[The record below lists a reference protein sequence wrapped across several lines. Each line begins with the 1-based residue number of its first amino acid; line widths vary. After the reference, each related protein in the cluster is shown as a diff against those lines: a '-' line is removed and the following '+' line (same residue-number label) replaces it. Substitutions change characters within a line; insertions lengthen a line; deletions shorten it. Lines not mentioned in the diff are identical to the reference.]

1 MYEEEDLGTRVVP
14 ANEAVKTVVNCLPSG
29 VFASMDTASP
39 SQTGAIRFGVFEV
52 DLRAGELRKQGVKI
66 KLQDQPFKL
75 LQILLER
82 PGEVVTR
89 EELRQRIW
97 AAETFVD
104 FEGGV
109 NNAVKRLR
117 EALGDKGEAPRF
129 IETLPRRGYRFI
141 GTVNGSTPVN
151 ESHPRT
157 DSRISRR
164 TLRAGVLISL
174 GSVVLILGIALFASN
189 KWWQSLWGRG
199 ELPQIRSL
207 AVLPLQNLSGDPT
220 QEYFADAMTEELI
233 TELSRLS
240 AIKVVSRTSVMRY
253 KKSDKRLP
261 EIARE
266 LGVDGIVEGSVLRSG
281 DRVRVTAQLIYAP
294 RDSNLWAQTYDRDL
308 RDVLTLQSSVAS
320 AIADEIHAKMTPE
333 AQEHLKSFHPV
344 NRKALDAYLDARQ
357 HLERSSDLA
366 LRKTGWPKP
375 SEAEFRKAVALFEQ
389 STHEDPDYSPA
400 HVGLSQAWESPW
412 LPGISDLEKAKV
424 AAVKAVELD
433 RESAQAHLQLAH
445 MLILYD
451 RDWTAAEKEFVRVLE
466 IAPSLASGHA
476 DYACYL
482 ENLGRREQAQREF
495 EWAQQLDPSEVH
507 VPDFSQT
514 PGQKVEEGR
523 RYMATHPVT
532 PIDNWLLAQALYQAG
547 MHKEA
552 VDNWTL
558 VMDTYGW
565 TEEAERVRHAYSTA
579 DPKRAAMQMSRE
591 IEEISKYHW
600 LQPSFMIEFY
610 FALDDREHMLTWL
623 EKGVAEHEWD
633 TVFSLGDKL
642 VTGNLRSNPRFQEL
656 VRRAGLPL

>member
-1 MYEEEDLGTRVVP
+1 MEVVEPTR
-14 ANEAVKTVVNCLPSG
+14 
-29 VFASMDTASP
+29 
-39 SQTGAIRFGVFEV
+39 GAIRFGLFEV

-66 KLQDQPFKL
+66 KLQDQPFQL

-89 EELRQRIW
+89 EELREKIW
-97 AAETFVD
+97 PSDTFVD
-104 FEGGV
+104 FDGGV

-117 EALGDKGEAPRF
+117 EALGDKAENPRF

-141 GTVNGSTPVN
+141 GTVNGNTPVKGSRPGT
-151 ESHPRT
+151 ESRLG
-157 DSRISRR
+157 RR
-164 TLRAGVLISL
+164 TLRVSLLIGL
-174 GSVVLILGIALFASN
+174 GCVVLLLGIARFASN

-207 AVLPLQNLSGDPT
+207 AVLPLQNLSGDQT

-240 AIKVVSRTSVMRY
+240 ALKVISRTSVMRY
-253 KKSDKRLP
+253 KKTDKRLP

-333 AQEHLKSFHPV
+333 AQEHLKSLRPV
-344 NRKALDAYLDARQ
+344 NRKALDAYLDGHQ
-357 HLERSSDLA
+357 HLERSEGLA
-366 LRKTGWPKP
+366 YGKTGWPKP
-375 SEAEFRKAVALFEQ
+375 SEAELRKAVVFFEQ
-389 STHEDPDYSPA
+389 SAHEDPDYSPA
-400 HVGLSQAWESPW
+400 YVGLSEAWEACW
-412 LPGISDLEKAKV
+412 LPALANLEKAKV

-433 RESAQAHLQLAH
+433 SESARAHRQLAH

-466 IAPSLASGHA
+466 IAPSSAAGHD
-476 DYACYL
+476 DYAGYL
-482 ENLGRREQAQREF
+482 ENLGRREQARREY
-495 EWAQQLDPSEVH
+495 EWAQKLDPSMVH

-514 PGQKVEEGR
+514 PNQKVEEGR
-523 RYMATHPVT
+523 RYMATHPSA

-547 MHKEA
+547 LHKEA
-552 VDNWTL
+552 VDNWTM

-565 TEEAERVRHAYSTA
+565 TEEAKRVRRAYSMA

-600 LQPSFMIEFY
+600 LPPSVMIEFY
-610 FALDDREHMLTWL
+610 FALDDQEHMLTWL

-633 TVFSLGDKL
+633 TVFSLGDKQ
-642 VTGNLRSNPRFQEL
+642 VTGNLRSNPRFQDL